1 MRSRRAAHLVL
12 PLLIAALGVL
22 MIWQLA
28 ARSTIPM
35 SLHGEVVSVRSADEH
50 PGTDNAWFVR
60 VGEKTHQVDRQVG
73 RLLRAG
79 DRVEKDAWDR
89 IVSVN
94 GRPVELSLSED
105 AEAALW
111 FAPAL
116 TAMAAALSWGLWNR
130 AARRDRSDHTS

>member
-1 MRSRRAAHLVL
+1 M

-22 MIWQLA
+22 MVWQLA

-35 SLHGEVVSVRSADEH
+35 SLHGEVISVRAADEH

-60 VGEKTHQVDRQVG
+60 IGGKTRQVDREVG

-89 IVSVN
+89 TLSLN
-94 GRPVELSLSED
+94 GRPVGLRLSED

-111 FAPAL
+111 FAPTL
-116 TAMAAALSWGLWNR
+116 TALAAALSWGLWNR
-130 AARRDRSDHTS
+130 AARRDRSDPRS